1 MSVLPNFLVLGA
13 QKCGTTSIH
22 NYLSAHPDI
31 FLPRQKET
39 KYFVDES
46 EYKKGIDYYSNV
58 YFSDWNGEKAIGEV
72 DPDYLYFKNTYSR
85 IMGDLGKPKLIFL
98 FRNPIDRAFSHYLMT
113 YRRNLEKLDFDDA
126 ISIEDKR
133 ISEGYYEN
141 FHYSYVNRG
150 LYFSQVKRYLE
161 YWDISDMHFVISEKL
176 RSNPKEEIRKCLN
189 FIDVNSDFV
198 PGNINRVHHAATVP
212 KSFKLMNL
220 VQKDNVIKRAAKLLV
235 PRLSWR
241 EAIRRKIFNWNQTES
256 INITIS
262 DNAID
267 RLAEIYK
274 DENRKL
280 SNLTNCDLSI
290 WNI

>member
-1 MSVLPNFLVLGA
+1 MSALPNFLVLGA

-31 FLPRQKET
+31 FLPKQKET
-39 KYFVDES
+39 KYFVDED
-46 EYKKGIDYYSNV
+46 EYSKGIDYYSNA

-85 IMGDLGKPKLIFL
+85 IVGDLGKPKLIFL

-126 ISIEDKR
+126 ISMEDKR

-198 PGNINRVHHAATVP
+198 PSNINRVHHAATVP

-235 PRLSWR
+235 PKLSWR

-256 INITIS
+256 INLTIS

-280 SNLTNCDLSI
+280 SNLTNCDLSV